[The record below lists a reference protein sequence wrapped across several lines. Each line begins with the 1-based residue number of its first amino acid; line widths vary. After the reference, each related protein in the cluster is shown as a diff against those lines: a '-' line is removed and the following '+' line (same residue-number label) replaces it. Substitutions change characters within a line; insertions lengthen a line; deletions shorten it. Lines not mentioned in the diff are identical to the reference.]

1 MTIQAELQPASFKN
15 VPFLVTGTST
25 SGGRK
30 TVTHEFVNSDKRNVE
45 DLGLLQKTFNI
56 TAVIASPNYIAKRDN
71 LVRALEEGGRGE
83 LIHPFFGKVNVVA
96 KPYTVTENLDAL
108 GEATFSLVFERSELN
123 ANPQP
128 SGASQATIDKLADT
142 AQESIASSIG
152 DNFSVSSQFV
162 RNFVAAENK
171 LGAVADDI
179 TNASKFLTQNAQRI
193 NSFSATVDSF
203 RNSIRTLINSPVEL
217 GNSVVGL
224 YDSLRSLSEIPEDI
238 NKALNTLF
246 DFGDDEPDIAP
257 LNAERIE
264 RKSNNDLIDSS
275 IKTLALVNSYREV
288 VNIDFSTV
296 DDIDNEQD
304 RLDSLFYVVVDTLDI
319 DSKNDLQEIRTEI
332 RDFLDEQ
339 RISAKRI
346 IAEETKSI
354 PAQVLAFNFYGDVEL
369 TQDIID
375 LNNISDVSFV
385 EGSIK
390 VLS

>member
-142 AQESIASSIG
+142 AQESVNTLIS
-152 DNFSVSSQFV
+152 DTFKVSKEFV
-162 RNFVAAENK
+162 RNFKAAEIK
-171 LGAVADDI
+171 LANVADSLLI
-179 TNASKFLTQNAQRI
+179 ASRFMTQNSVGIDSFA
-193 NSFSATVDSF
+193 NVVDSFSA
-203 RNSIRTLINSPVEL
+203 NARTLINSPSSL
-217 GNSVVGL
+217 GPSIIGL
-224 YDSLRSLSEIPEDI
+224 YDSLRGLSDIPEDI

-246 DFGDDEPDIAP
+246 DFGDDEPEIAP

-304 RLDSLFYVVVDTLDI
+304 RLDSLFSDVLDTLDI
-319 DSKNDLQEIRTEI
+319 DSKNDLQEIRTET
-332 RDFLDEQ
+332 RAFLDEQ
-339 RISAKRI
+339 RISAKRVI
-346 IAEETKSI
+346 TEETKSI
-354 PAQVLAFNFYGDVEL
+354 PAQVLAFNLYGDVEL

-375 LNNISDVSFV
+375 LNNISDVSFI
-385 EGSIK
+385 EGSIQ